1 MEAGTDREIY
11 IYIMWCAGVCSTSHT
26 FYIKKAQVMCISLST
41 YMYVWLELT
50 FCRWLPSFFT
60 HQKGKIWLPVST
72 STWAQNGSTS
82 HRSPQGL
89 LNQSWWLS
97 LEMNPTKSLIWC
109 DLYTLL
115 HGNQSKLLI
124 QFGSHHKKR
133 IEQKPSAIRPK
144 PHLPHQNFTVE
155 LHVTDATFQL
165 PIREKLRDDVG
176 SRNFQSNKKTPGR
189 VLLVVTNAKWQWF
202 PMISM
207 IFNDFQWFTCL
218 HLCQLSCQ
226 RWTLEIS

>member
-1 MEAGTDREIY
+1 
-11 IYIMWCAGVCSTSHT
+11 
-26 FYIKKAQVMCISLST
+26 MCISLST

-97 LEMNPTKSLIWC
+97 LEMNPTKSLIRC

-176 SRNFQSNKKTPGR
+176 SRNVQSNKKTLGGGFIGSHECQMAMISND
-189 VLLVVTNAKWQWF
+189 LNDFQWF
-202 PMISM
+202 PMIYLPTSLPTFM
-207 IFNDFQWFTCL
+207 PKMDLGDFIT
-218 HLCQLSCQ
+218 SPY
-226 RWTLEIS
+226 I